1 VRLNKAD
8 RQTIINAIVDDIPTI
23 DYKEQ
28 MRVKIQK
35 AAYEALPQEVKV
47 INDNHGLKLYLA
59 ESYTYIG
66 RGFGSV
72 YHTNTQFK
80 LEGALCEEIYAMCDK
95 ADEQAKQLRSLQA
108 QLLGVFDTVRTY
120 EQAKVKLPEF
130 EKYISMVEKSNG
142 HVAPTENL
150 PVANI
155 LSKMMELGWVQDAN

>member
-1 VRLNKAD
+1 MRLNKAD
-8 RQTIINAIVDDIPTI
+8 KQTIINAIVDDIPTI

-35 AAYEALPQEVKV
+35 AAYEAFPAEVKA
-47 INDNHGLKLYLA
+47 IHDNHELKPYLA
-59 ESYTYIG
+59 EGYVFIG
-66 RGFGSV
+66 RGYGSV
-72 YHTNTQFK
+72 YQANKEFK

-95 ADEQAKQLRSLQA
+95 SDEQAAQLRSVRNQLQ
-108 QLLGVFDTVRTY
+108 GVFDTVRTY
-120 EQAKVKLPEF
+120 EQAKAKLPEF

-155 LSKMMELGWVQDAN
+155 LSQMMQLGWVQDAK